1 MGVISLASDAL
12 SGAALSLCQE
22 KDTGE
27 HDSFWE
33 LHDVFVVGDLILA
46 DSYYRACF
54 LIAAMQ
60 NQGVGVLFE
69 QHGRLPGLRD

>member
-1 MGVISLASDAL
+1 MEFPLARLVGVMSLASGAL
-12 SGAALSLCQE
+12 SGAALSLCQD

-33 LHDVFVVGDLILA
+33 LHAVFLFRRLMLV
-46 DSYYRACF
+46 DSYYCACI
-54 LIAAMQ
+54 LMATMQ

-69 QHGRLPGLRD
+69 